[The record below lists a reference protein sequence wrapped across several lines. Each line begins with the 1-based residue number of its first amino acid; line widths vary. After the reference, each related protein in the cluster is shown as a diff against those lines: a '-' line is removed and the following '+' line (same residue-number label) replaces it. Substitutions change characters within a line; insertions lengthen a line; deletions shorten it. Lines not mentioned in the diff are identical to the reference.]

1 MMHIISHGSIESKIG
16 KTMDCRFG
24 RSGGMTNVANAYPE
38 IELRNQLIHSFIIK
52 DSSIQV
58 STVQTPLGKVMGS
71 LLVEAAPVD
80 KTARGVSVG
89 Y

>member
-1 MMHIISHGSIESKIG
+1 MMHIISHGSIEIDIG
-16 KTMDCRFG
+16 KTMDCRFS

-52 DSSIQV
+52 DSSNQV

-80 KTARGVSVG
+80 ETA
-89 Y
+89 